1 MLRLTKQTDYA
12 LVLLSLIARNGAAS
26 ETFTARDLARRT
38 SIPLP
43 MVSKILKRLGKEEIL
58 QSVRGASG
66 GYRLA
71 RDPREVSVAEIIL
84 TLEGPISITECSGES
99 DTLCALECSCPVSST
114 LQRVNRAV
122 IDALEGISISDVAA
136 PRHTAPDPK
145 SCSCT
150 APLIGATSA

>member
-12 LVLLSLIARNGAAS
+12 LVLLSLIARNGAS
-26 ETFTARDLARRT
+26 EMFTARDLARRT
-38 SIPLP
+38 NIPLP

-58 QSVRGASG
+58 HSVRGASG

-71 RDPREVSVAEIIL
+71 RDPSEVSVAEIIL

-122 IDALEGISISDVAA
+122 IDALEGISIGDVAA
-136 PRHTAPDPK
+136 PHHAASDPK
-145 SCSCT
+145 PCSCT
-150 APLIGATSA
+150 APLIGAPGA